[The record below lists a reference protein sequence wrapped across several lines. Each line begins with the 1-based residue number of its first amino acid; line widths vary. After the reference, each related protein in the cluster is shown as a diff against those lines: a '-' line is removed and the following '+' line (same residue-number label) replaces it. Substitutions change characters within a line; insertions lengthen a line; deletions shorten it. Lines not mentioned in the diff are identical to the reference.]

1 MQNPTLFL
9 HKQVENILIFSL
21 HIRKNRTIYASQL
34 AIRGIN
40 LSECPGDR
48 WPSDFCRM
56 AIRVTPQWPSV
67 LCPIAIHLMPDGHRT
82 GGGTLLFHVLIRQA
96 FVRGALSAC
105 SFSSFQESHFPFSFI
120 TQRLTS
126 HECVKIRVFPSI
138 VSLARKY
145 AILACGIYSLTK
157 CQ

>member
-9 HKQVENILIFSL
+9 HKQVENILIFPL

-40 LSECPGDR
+40 LPECPGDR

-67 LCPIAIHLMPDGHRT
+67 SCPIAIHLMPDGHRT
-82 GGGTLLFHVLIRQA
+82 GGRDAPLPYPHSASLRSWRI
-96 FVRGALSAC
+96 SAC
-105 SFSSFQESHFPFSFI
+105 SFSSFKESHFPFSFI

-126 HECVKIRVFPSI
+126 HECVKIRVFPSV

-145 AILACGIYSLTK
+145 AILAH
-157 CQ
+157 